1 MIRNSQQASQKSGLW
16 GASLACILVVGS
28 YAPANAQD
36 APPAESGADTAAS
49 EDASTPEITV
59 TGTRLNQG
67 FSAPSPIAVTSS
79 EELKL
84 SAPNNIA
91 DGLANL
97 PQFAGNNKTNVGVPS
112 VAIGTTGQNLLN
124 LRGLGFNR
132 NLVLLDGHRIVA
144 TNQVGSVDVNMLPQ
158 ALIKRVDTVTGGAS
172 AAYGSDAISGVVNF
186 VLDRTF
192 TGFRAEVQGGVSTR
206 GDVPNFLANASWGG
220 SFADDRLHVVVS
232 GEYSWMDG
240 IDVNEPSGRSWYEK
254 AAGRI
259 ANPVAGATPS
269 FILVDDI
276 RSSTGYPGGFVTFA
290 AANGALRGITFEPG
304 GGLGIFN
311 RGTTTGS
318 AFQNGGSGA
327 RANVS
332 LVPNQKRYNV
342 FGGLQY
348 EFSDSL
354 NLTVDG
360 LYARSHTLQRAFV
373 EPETGTASQ
382 FTIFRDNAFMP
393 TALRNLMVANNLTQI
408 LVGRYEAD
416 FPPVELEYDTK
427 LYRGSI
433 GLDGKLG
440 DRWNWDVN
448 YAYSQTGQ
456 RATEGENVISR
467 NLYAAV
473 DAVSSGGQIV
483 CRSGIA
489 GCVPLNIFGLGAPSA
504 AAIDYVLGDSYKDLR
519 LTQHNVALNL
529 RGEIG
534 DGFLASTSPISV
546 ATGVEYRSDEA
557 NQTSDALSQTVNSFA
572 GILGAPSAQ
581 NGRQGAFR
589 FFNPQPFS
597 GGIKVVESY
606 VEVGVPLAQ
615 DKPFFHQLDVN
626 GAIRYAKYSAD
637 GLVYSFAGGVSS
649 SAPSSSS
656 FNATT
661 WKLGAN
667 WAPVED
673 TRFRV
678 TRSRDIRAPS
688 IIDLYNGS
696 QFSSA
701 NVTFNSVT
709 VPLFQLTRGN
719 PALTPEKADTLTAGV
734 VLKPRFL
741 PGFQAS
747 VDYYDIDVG
756 NAIGGLLAQQ
766 QVNLCAAGDQ
776 TFCALQSFSNG
787 ALTVITP
794 PFNLNTQ
801 TARGWDIEAQ
811 YRTDLGSGRL
821 SLRGYVNINS
831 KDFIRPAVGSLINI
845 RGAST
850 NPRWR
855 TTLQANYETDSFGFF
870 IQERIIAKS
879 LIDANLVEGVG
890 ISENDIPQV
899 AYTDV
904 TLTAK
909 VAERFEAFLTV
920 TNLFDKDPPP
930 SPLPTTTFSVPY
942 SGAYDTVGRAF
953 TVGVRV
959 KM

>member
-1 MIRNSQQASQKSGLW
+1 MRKSSMRSGCAR
-16 GASLACILVVGS
+16 GASLACIAWLAIGQPAFAQ
-28 YAPANAQD
+28 APDNTDQPAANSS
-36 APPAESGADTAAS
+36 EGEEGAAS
-49 EDASTPEITV
+49 DAIVV

-67 FSAPSPIAVTSS
+67 YSAPTPMAVASS

-84 SAPNNIA
+84 SAPNNLA

-158 ALIKRVDTVTGGAS
+158 AIIKRVDTVTGGAS

-186 VLDRTF
+186 VIDRNF
-192 TGFRAEVQGGVSTR
+192 TGLKLEAQGGFSSR
-206 GDVPNFLANASWGG
+206 GDVPNFLGSASWGG
-220 SFADDRLHVVVS
+220 SFADNRLHVVVS
-232 GEYSWMDG
+232 GEYFRMDG
-240 IDVNEPSGRSWYEK
+240 IDVNEPSKRDWYEK

-259 ANPVAGATPS
+259 ANPTSGATPS

-276 RSSTGYPGGFVTFA
+276 RSSVGYPGGFVTFA

-304 GGLGIFN
+304 GALGTFN

-327 RANVS
+327 RVNVS
-332 LVPNQKRYNV
+332 LVPNQQRYNL
-342 FGGLQY
+342 FG
-348 EFSDSL
+348 SL
-354 NLTVDG
+354 KYDITDDMALTIDG
-360 LYARSHTLQRAFV
+360 LYGRSHTLQRAFV

-393 TALRNLMVANNLTQI
+393 TALRNLMVANNLNQI

-416 FPPVELEYDTK
+416 FPPVELEYNTK
-427 LYRGSI
+427 LYRGSV
-433 GLDGKLG
+433 GLEGKLG
-440 DRWNWDVN
+440 ANWNWDLN
-448 YAYSQTGQ
+448 YAYSQTDQ
-456 RATEGENVISR
+456 RAQEGNNVISR

-473 DAVSSGGQIV
+473 DAVNVNGQIV
-483 CRSGIA
+483 CRSGIS
-489 GCVPLNIFGLGAPSA
+489 GCVPLNIFGLGVPSA

-534 DGFLASTSPISV
+534 EGFLASSKPISV
-546 ATGVEYRSDEA
+546 ATGVEFRNDQA
-557 NQTSDALSQTVNSFA
+557 NQTSDALSQTVNSFT
-572 GILGAPSAQ
+572 GITGAPSAQ

-597 GGIKVVESY
+597 GGIKVTEGY
-606 VEVGVPLAQ
+606 LEVGVPLAE
-615 DKPFFHQLDVN
+615 DKPFFQQLDVN
-626 GAIRYAKYSAD
+626 GAIRYAHYSAS
-637 GLVYSFAGGVSS
+637 GLVYTFANGTST

-673 TRFRV
+673 IRFRI

-696 QFSSA
+696 QFSSST
-701 NVTFNSVT
+701 VTFNGST

-719 PALTPEKADTLTAGV
+719 PVLTPEKADTLTAGI

-747 VDYYDIDVG
+747 VDYYNIDLKD
-756 NAIGGLLAQQ
+756 AIGGLLAQQ
-766 QVNLCAAGDQ
+766 QVNLCAGGDQ
-776 TFCALQSFSNG
+776 TFCNLQSFSNG
-787 ALTVITP
+787 ALTVVTP

-801 TARGWDIEAQ
+801 KAQGWDIEAQ
-811 YRTDLGSGRL
+811 YRTRLGAGRL
-821 SLRGYVNINS
+821 GLRGFVNINS
-831 KDFIRPAVGSLINI
+831 QDYIRPAVGSLLTQ
-845 RGAST
+845 RGLPT
-850 NPRWR
+850 NPKWR
-855 TTLQANYETDSFGFF
+855 ATFQVNYDTDLFGIFV
-870 IQERIIAKS
+870 QERVIAKS
-879 LIDANLVEGVG
+879 LIDPTLVEGVG
-890 ISENDIPQV
+890 ISENDIPRV
-899 AYTDV
+899 AYTDL
-904 TLTAK
+904 TLTMK
-909 VAERFEAFLTV
+909 PMGKFDVFMTV
-920 TNLFDKDPPP
+920 SNLFDKAPPV
-930 SPLPTTTFSVPY
+930 SPQPTTTFSIPY
-942 SGAYDTVGRAF
+942 SGAYDTIGRAF
-953 TVGVRV
+953 TFGVRV

>member
-1 MIRNSQQASQKSGLW
+1 MVRINMRSSRQSRFW
-16 GASLACILVVGS
+16 GASVACILAASS
-28 YAPANAQD
+28 YAPAYAQVAKPD
-36 APPAESGADTAAS
+36 AADVDATAEEPAAQ
-49 EDASTPEITV
+49 EITV

-67 FSAPSPIAVTSS
+67 FSAPTPIAVTSA
-79 EELKL
+79 EDLKL

-158 ALIKRVDTVTGGAS
+158 AIIKRVDTVTGGAS

-192 TGFRAEVQGGVSTR
+192 TGFKAEVQGGVSSR

-220 SFADDRLHVVVS
+220 SFADDRLHVVLS
-232 GEYSWMDG
+232 GEYSSTNG
-240 IDVNEPSGRSWYEK
+240 IDVNEPSGRDWFER

-259 ANPVAGATPS
+259 ANPTAGATPS

-276 RSSTGYPGGFVTFA
+276 RSSTGFPGGFVTFA

-304 GGLGIFN
+304 GALGTFN

-327 RANVS
+327 RVNVS
-332 LVPNQKRYNV
+332 LVPNQERYNL
-342 FGGLQY
+342 FGSLKY
-348 EFSDSL
+348 DISDSIS
-354 NLTVDG
+354 LTVDG

-382 FTIFRDNAFMP
+382 FTIFRDNAFLP
-393 TALRNLMVANNLTQI
+393 SALRNLMVTNNLNQI

-416 FPPVELEYDTK
+416 FPPVELEYTTS
-427 LYRGSI
+427 LYRGSA
-433 GLDGKLG
+433 GLEGKLSN
-440 DRWNWDVN
+440 RWNWDLN
-448 YAYSQTGQ
+448 YAYSQTDQ
-456 RATEGENVISR
+456 RAQEGNNVISR
-467 NLYAAV
+467 NLYAAA
-473 DAVSSGGQIV
+473 DAVNVNGQIV

-504 AAIDYVLGDSYKDLR
+504 AAIDYVLGDSFKDLR
-519 LTQHNVALNL
+519 QTQHNVALNL

-534 DGFLASTSPISV
+534 DGFLASSSPVSV
-546 ATGVEYRSDEA
+546 ATGVEYRSDKA
-557 NQTSDALSQTVNSFA
+557 NQTSDALSQTVNSFT

-597 GGIKVVESY
+597 GGIKVVEGY
-606 VEVGVPLAQ
+606 VEVGVPLAE
-615 DKPFFHQLDVN
+615 DKPFFQQFDVN
-626 GAIRYAKYSAD
+626 GAVRYAKYSAD
-637 GLVYSFAGGVSS
+637 GLIYSFAGGVSN

-673 TRFRV
+673 IRFRI

-701 NVTFNSVT
+701 NVTFNGTT

-719 PALTPEKADTLTAGV
+719 PVLTPEKADTLTFGV

-741 PGFQAS
+741 QGFQAS
-747 VDYYDIDVG
+747 VDYYNIGVN

-776 TFCALQSFSNG
+776 AFCALQSFANG

-801 TARGWDIEAQ
+801 KVKGWDVEAQ
-811 YRTDLGSGRL
+811 YRTTVGAGKL
-821 SLRGYVNINS
+821 SLRGYLNVNS
-831 KDFIRPAVGSLINI
+831 ADFIRPAVGSLITQ
-845 RGAST
+845 RGLPT
-850 NPRWR
+850 NPKWR
-855 TTLQANYETDSFGFF
+855 ATLQANYETDHFGIF
-870 IQERIIAKS
+870 IQERIIASS
-879 LIDANLVEGVG
+879 LIDPNLVEGVG
-890 ISENDIPQV
+890 ISENDVPRV

-909 VAERFEAFLTV
+909 VMDRFETFFTV
-920 TNLFDKDPPP
+920 SNLFDKDPPV
-930 SPLPTTTFSVPY
+930 SPQPTTTFSIPY
-942 SGAYDTVGRAF
+942 SSAYDAIGRAF

>member
-1 MIRNSQQASQKSGLW
+1 MKKTFGKVTRKSGLW
-16 GASLACILVVGS
+16 GASLACVIAAGI
-28 YAPANAQD
+28 YAPANAQEAQSND
-36 APPAESGADTAAS
+36 SEAAAS
-49 EDASTPEITV
+49 DEPAADEITV
-59 TGTRLNQG
+59 TGTRLPQG
-67 FSAPSPIAVTSS
+67 FSAPTPIAVTSS
-79 EELKL
+79 GDLKL

-158 ALIKRVDTVTGGAS
+158 AIIKRVDTVTGGAS

-192 TGFRAEVQGGVSTR
+192 TGFKAEVQGGISSR

-240 IDVNEPSGRSWYEK
+240 IDVNEPSGRDWYEK

-276 RSSTGYPGGFVTFA
+276 RSSVGYPGGFVTFA

-304 GGLGIFN
+304 GALGTFN
-311 RGTTTGS
+311 RGTITGS

-327 RANVS
+327 RVNVS
-332 LVPNQKRYNV
+332 LIPNQERYSV

-348 EFSDSL
+348 EFSDDL

-373 EPETGTASQ
+373 EPDTGAASQ

-393 TALRNLMVANNLTQI
+393 TALRDLMVANNLNQI

-440 DRWNWDVN
+440 ARWNWDVN
-448 YAYSQTGQ
+448 YAYSQTDQ
-456 RATEGENVISR
+456 RAIEGENIISR

-473 DAVSSGGQIV
+473 DAVNVGGQIV
-483 CRSGIA
+483 CRSGIS

-504 AAIDYVLGDSYKDLR
+504 AAIDYVTGDSYKDLR

-534 DGFLASTSPISV
+534 DGFLASTNPISV
-546 ATGVEYRSDEA
+546 ATGVEYRSDKA
-557 NQTSDALSQTVNSFA
+557 NQTSDALSQTVNSFT
-572 GILGAPSAQ
+572 GIQGAPTAQ

-597 GGIKVVESY
+597 GGINVVEGY
-606 VEVGVPLAQ
+606 LEVGVPLAE
-615 DKPFFHQLDVN
+615 DKPFFQQLDVN
-626 GAIRYAKYSAD
+626 GAVRYAKYNAS

-649 SAPSSSS
+649 STPSSSS

-673 TRFRV
+673 IRFRI

-696 QFSSA
+696 QFSSST
-701 NVTFNSVT
+701 VTFNGTT

-747 VDYYDIDVG
+747 VDYYKIDVG
-756 NAIGGLLAQQ
+756 NAIAGLLAPQ

-776 TFCALQSFSNG
+776 NFCALQSFSNG

-794 PFNLNTQ
+794 PFNLNAQ
-801 TARGWDIEAQ
+801 SVRGWDIEAQ
-811 YRTDLGSGRL
+811 YRTNLGSGRL
-821 SLRGYVNINS
+821 SLRGYLNINTE
-831 KDFIRPAVGSLINI
+831 DLIRPAVGSVINQ

-855 TTLQANYETDSFGFF
+855 ATLQANYETDSFGFF
-870 IQERIIAKS
+870 IQERIIAPS
-879 LIDANLVEGVG
+879 LIDANLVEGIG
-890 ISENDIPQV
+890 ISENDIPRV
-899 AYTDV
+899 AYTDM
-904 TLTAK
+904 TITAK
-909 VAERFEAFLTV
+909 VAERFEAYLTV
-920 TNLFDKDPPP
+920 SNLFDKDPPP

-953 TVGVRV
+953 TVGVRL

>member
-1 MIRNSQQASQKSGLW
+1 MIGINRRSLGKSNLW
-16 GASLACILVVGS
+16 GASLACILAAGS
-28 YAPANAQD
+28 YAPAYAQVAKPD
-36 APPAESGADTAAS
+36 AADAETSTEEPTA
-49 EDASTPEITV
+49 PEITV
-59 TGTRLNQG
+59 TGTRLPQG
-67 FSAPSPIAVTSS
+67 FSAPTPIAVTSA
-79 EELKL
+79 EDLKL

-158 ALIKRVDTVTGGAS
+158 AVIKRVDTVTGGAS

-186 VLDRTF
+186 VIDRKF
-192 TGFRAEVQGGVSTR
+192 TGLKAEVQGGISSR
-206 GDVPNFLANASWGG
+206 GDVPNFLGSLSWGG
-220 SFADDRLHVVVS
+220 SFADDRLHVVLS
-232 GEYSWMDG
+232 GEYSSMNG
-240 IDVNEPSGRSWYEK
+240 IDVNEPSGRDWFEK

-259 ANPVAGATPS
+259 ANPTAGATPS

-276 RSSTGYPGGFVTFA
+276 RSSLGYPGGFVTFA

-304 GGLGIFN
+304 GALGTFN

-327 RANVS
+327 RVNVS
-332 LVPNQKRYNV
+332 LVPNQQRYNV
-342 FGGLQY
+342 FGSLKY
-348 EFSDSL
+348 DISDSIS
-354 NLTVDG
+354 LTVDG

-373 EPETGTASQ
+373 EPETGSASQ

-393 TALRNLMVANNLTQI
+393 TALRNLMVTNNLNQI

-416 FPPVELEYDTK
+416 FPPVELEYTTK
-427 LYRGSI
+427 LYRGSA
-433 GLDGKLG
+433 GLEGKLG
-440 DRWNWDVN
+440 ARWNWDLN
-448 YAYSQTGQ
+448 YAYSQTDQ
-456 RATEGENVISR
+456 RAQEGNNVISR

-489 GCVPLNIFGLGAPSA
+489 GCVPLNIFGLGSPSA

-534 DGFLASTSPISV
+534 DGFLARSAPISV
-546 ATGVEYRSDEA
+546 ATGVEYRDDEA
-557 NQTSDALSQTVNSFA
+557 NQTSDSISQTVNSFT

-597 GGIKVVESY
+597 GGIKVVEGY
-606 VEVGVPLAQ
+606 LEVGVPLAQ
-615 DKPFFHQLDVN
+615 DKPFFQKLDIN
-626 GAIRYAKYSAD
+626 GAIRQAHYTAN
-637 GLVYSFAGGVSS
+637 GQVYTFAAGVSS
-649 SAPSSSS
+649 SASASSSI
-656 FNATT
+656 NATT
-661 WKLGAN
+661 WKIGGN

-673 TRFRV
+673 IRFRI

-696 QFSSA
+696 QFSSST
-701 NVTFNSVT
+701 VTFNSTT

-719 PALTPEKADTLTAGV
+719 PVLTPEKADTLTFGV
-734 VLKPRFL
+734 VLKPRFMS
-741 PGFQAS
+741 GFQAS
-747 VDYYDIDVG
+747 VDYYNINVN

-776 TFCALQSFSNG
+776 TYCALQSFANG
-787 ALTVITP
+787 ALTVVTP

-801 TARGWDIEAQ
+801 KAKGWDIEAQ
-811 YRTDLGSGRL
+811 YRTNLGAGKL

-831 KDFIRPAVGSLINI
+831 ADYIQPAVGSLLTM
-845 RGAST
+845 RGLPT
-850 NPRWR
+850 NPKWR
-855 TTLQANYETDSFGFF
+855 ATLQANYQTDHFGLF
-870 IQERIIAKS
+870 IQERVIAAS
-879 LIDANLVEGVG
+879 LIDPNLVEGVG
-890 ISENDIPQV
+890 ISENDVPRV

-909 VAERFEAFLTV
+909 VMERFEAFFTV
-920 TNLFDKDPPP
+920 SNLFDRDPPV
-930 SPLPTTTFSVPY
+930 SPQPTTTFSIPY
-942 SGAYDTVGRAF
+942 SGAYDTIGRAF